1 MKPISRSFKMEIK
14 KAVHNLQSFLGMPD
28 DAWVRRLLDTAHG
41 VALLSVVKLAF
52 VGGLQGGGGLVLAR
66 DLNSGAWSAPCAVGI
81 AGLSVGAAVGGEL
94 NTVLLILNTKEA
106 LDVFANSTQVTLGGN
121 LGIALGP
128 IGRNIEGAGA
138 VGVGSGGEALA
149 PCYAYSVSR
158 GLYAGVT
165 LDGTV
170 VFTRDRLNHTFYGHP
185 ASAKQLLS
193 GKITPP
199 RAAEPLYRALRTH
212 TSESVG

>member
-128 IGRNIEGAGA
+128 IGRNIE
-138 VGVGSGGEALA
+138 A
-149 PCYAYSVSR
+149 PAPS
-158 GLYAGVT
+158 
-165 LDGTV
+165 
-170 VFTRDRLNHTFYGHP
+170 
-185 ASAKQLLS
+185 ASA
-193 GKITPP
+193 
-199 RAAEPLYRALRTH
+199 RAARPSRRATPTRSRAGCSATPS
-212 TSESVG
+212 TAPSSSRATA

>member
-1 MKPISRSFKMEIK
+1 M
-14 KAVHNLQSFLGMPD
+14 
-28 DAWVRRLLDTAHG
+28 
-41 VALLSVVKLAF
+41 
-52 VGGLQGGGGLVLAR
+52 
-66 DLNSGAWSAPCAVGI
+66 
-81 AGLSVGAAVGGEL
+81 GAAVGGEL

-199 RAAEPLYRALRTH
+199 RAADCVVSVAVWAGAGPLARRYGHSRHPRCETALRAHWWRLSAGQLRRRGPARGWRT
-212 TSESVG
+212 TGGEQA